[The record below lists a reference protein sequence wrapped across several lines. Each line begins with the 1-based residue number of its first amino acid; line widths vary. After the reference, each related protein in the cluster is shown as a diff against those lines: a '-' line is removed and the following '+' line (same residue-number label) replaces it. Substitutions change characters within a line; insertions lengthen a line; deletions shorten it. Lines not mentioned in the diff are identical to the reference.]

1 MKQAYNL
8 CLFGQTVVNLF
19 GKRNQKD
26 RRRGKCGAAHKKNG
40 RCDPK
45 KNTLQQGARFRFGN
59 EEKRRRDGFRE
70 KKNNTKT
77 NKQTKSPNSRT
88 VAMAQR
94 NERENADAKSA
105 ASCVPAVRGTELS
118 NRQRVLPGVRYV
130 VQNSVKSRANADYA
144 NPDGRTCGPWLIY
157 RCVCLH
163 YWCSRDAL
171 FIAGCCIA
179 SRSSCSPKR

>member
-45 KNTLQQGARFRFGN
+45 KKIPSNRVRVFASAMRKR
-59 EEKRRRDGFRE
+59 EEE
-70 KKNNTKT
+70 TVSVKKKQHK